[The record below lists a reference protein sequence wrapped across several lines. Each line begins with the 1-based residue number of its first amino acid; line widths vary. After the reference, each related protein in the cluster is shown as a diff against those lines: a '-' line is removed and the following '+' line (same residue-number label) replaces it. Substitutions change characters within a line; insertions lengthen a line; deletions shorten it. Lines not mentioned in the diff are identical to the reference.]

1 MLKSNATVSVL
12 LVIWGVVVAAPVES
26 QPPIFLTN
34 CYIKPV
40 SDVTLSSRSSDP
52 GPLME
57 INVKE
62 GQKVSEGEQLAKLD
76 DEVYRL
82 FVKRAEEIDQ
92 DRTAIERAEEV
103 VELRKWEFDKK
114 KRIEE
119 ALAPDE
125 LKQAEL
131 EHKIALLDLAA
142 QKMQHS
148 LNKHDL
154 KRYARLMETR
164 RIVSPI
170 NGVVEKIY
178 KQVGEAVQLPEP
190 VIRVVNLDRI
200 KTEAALNE
208 SFARTVKVGD
218 TATIAVE
225 QFADRPLR
233 GEVVHITLVDFSSHT
248 FIAVIEAD
256 NPDGLIRPGMSA
268 TVEIDVQ
275 RNSTAARAPE

>member
-1 MLKSNATVSVL
+1 MPKYDTLISG
-12 LVIWGVVVAAPVES
+12 LVVVCGVVISAAAEPQGPLV
-26 QPPIFLTN
+26 LTN

-52 GPLME
+52 GPLVE
-57 INVKE
+57 VNVKE
-62 GQKVSEGEQLAKLD
+62 GQKVSKGEQLAKLD

-82 FVKRAEEIDQ
+82 FVIRSKEIDK
-92 DRTAIERAEEV
+92 DVTAIERAQEV
-103 VELRKWEFDKK
+103 VTLRKWELNKK
-114 KRIEE
+114 ERIED

-131 EHKIALLDLAA
+131 EYKISLLDLAA

-154 KRYARLMETR
+154 RRYTRLMATR

-170 NGVVEKIY
+170 DGVVEKIF

-190 VIRVVNLDRI
+190 IIRVVNLDRI
-200 KTEAALNE
+200 KIEAPLNE
-208 SFARTVKVGD
+208 RFVRTVRVGD
-218 TATIAVE
+218 AATITVE
-225 QFADRPLR
+225 QFSEWPLR

-256 NPDGLIRPGMSA
+256 NPEGLIRPGMSA
-268 TVEIDVQ
+268 TVTIDVQ
-275 RNSTAARAPE
+275 SESTAVRSE

>member
-1 MLKSNATVSVL
+1 MPKYGTLISGL
-12 LVIWGVVVAAPVES
+12 LVVCGVVISAAAEPLV
-26 QPPIFLTN
+26 LTN

-52 GPLME
+52 GPLVE
-57 INVKE
+57 VNVKE
-62 GQKVSEGEQLAKLD
+62 GQKVSKGEQLAKLD
-76 DEVYRL
+76 DEIYHL
-82 FVKRAEEIDQ
+82 FVIRAQEIDT
-92 DRTAIERAEEV
+92 DLTAIERAQEV
-103 VELRKWEFDKK
+103 VALRKWEFDKK
-114 KRIEE
+114 KRIEK

-154 KRYARLMETR
+154 RRYTRLMETR

-170 NGVVEKIY
+170 DGVVEKIF

-200 KTEAALNE
+200 KIEAPLSE
-208 SFARTVKVGD
+208 RFVRTVRVGD
-218 TATIAVE
+218 AATITVE
-225 QFADRPLR
+225 QFSEQPLR

-256 NPDGLIRPGMSA
+256 NPEGLIRPGMSA
-268 TVEIDVQ
+268 TVAIDVQ
-275 RNSTAARAPE
+275 NESTAARSE